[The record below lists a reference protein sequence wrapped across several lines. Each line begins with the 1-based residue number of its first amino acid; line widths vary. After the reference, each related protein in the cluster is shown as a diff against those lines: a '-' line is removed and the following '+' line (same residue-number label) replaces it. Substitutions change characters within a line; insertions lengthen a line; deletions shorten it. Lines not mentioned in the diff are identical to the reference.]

1 MVQIPTSHFLCL
13 GCMLLDHSNRVFM
26 LGRDQRKEINL
37 VESGMASEKSA
48 ECPCL
53 LGNKK

>member
-37 VESGMASEKSA
+37 VESGMALEKSA

-53 LGNKK
+53 VGNKK